1 MIDFDLFW
9 SQIPIGK
16 ENAIDYTALCNMWD
30 CNERTARLI
39 LHELSS
45 IDNGDDYILIRS
57 GKNKGFYRT
66 DNQEEIE
73 MYRREVLSKGRS
85 IFAPVR
91 KCNRILRK
99 DDTQL
104 VMDLGL
110 L

>member
-30 CNERTARLI
+30 CSERTARLI

-45 IDNGDDYILIRS
+45 FDNGDDYILIRS

>member
-30 CNERTARLI
+30 CSERTARLI

-66 DNQEEIE
+66 DNPEEIE
-73 MYRREVLSKGRS
+73 MYRREVLNKGRS
-85 IFAPVR
+85 MFVPLK
-91 KCNRILRK
+91 KCDRLLKI
-99 DDTQL
+99 DEYQL
-104 VMDLGL
+104 AFELFN
-110 L
+110 